1 MDSKHSYVH
10 SNINTS
16 VISYST
22 LSDQLDDSGLQLVCR
37 YTG

>member
-1 MDSKHSYVH
+1 MDSIHSYVH
-10 SNINTS
+10 STIHTT

-22 LSDQLDDSGLQLVCR
+22 LSDQLYDSGLQPVCR